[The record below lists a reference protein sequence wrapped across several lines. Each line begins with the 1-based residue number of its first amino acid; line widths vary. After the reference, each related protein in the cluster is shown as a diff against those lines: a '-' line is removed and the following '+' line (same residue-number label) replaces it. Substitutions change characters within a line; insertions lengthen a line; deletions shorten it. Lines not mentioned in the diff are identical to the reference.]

1 MRVDL
6 AVLSDYATMTADQKL
21 VIVGVFDTILV
32 HALPAAHP
40 SLHLAL
46 RVCIGPEDTGAHS
59 LLVRLVDPDG
69 REVIPALKAD
79 FDADI
84 PMDGDQGAL
93 QMVLEI
99 GPVPFAAEGP
109 HAVDILID
117 DRYEDA
123 VPLRIKLTSHPEL
136 RGQVPR
142 HRTLRDYV
150 VADAVATIDE
160 LLRLEGGAHRDEGS

>member
-32 HALPAAHP
+32 RSLPASHP
-40 SLHLAL
+40 SLHLSL
-46 RVCIGPEDTGAHS
+46 RVSVGAVDQGEHV

-69 REVIPALKAD
+69 REVVPALKAQ
-79 FDADI
+79 FSADV
-84 PMDGDQGAL
+84 PLDGDEGTL

-99 GPVPFAAEGP
+99 GPVPFSVAGP

-117 DRYEDA
+117 DRYEDTF
-123 VPLRIKLTSHPEL
+123 PLRVKPSAP
-136 RGQVPR
+136 
-142 HRTLRDYV
+142 
-150 VADAVATIDE
+150 
-160 LLRLEGGAHRDEGS
+160 